1 MVRGVV
7 GGVMW
12 EGAVA
17 ILLLGLAA
25 ILALVPVA
33 AFSPGRT
40 NTVDAPGKLGRT
52 SAASLLGIY
61 DGTGPARSPEGKG

>member
-7 GGVMW
+7 GGVARV
-12 EGAVA
+12 GAVA

-40 NTVDAPGKLGRT
+40 NTVDAPGRLGCT
-52 SAASLLGIY
+52 TAASLLGIY
-61 DGTGPARSPEGKG
+61 DSTGPARAPERKG